1 VITGWLMK
9 IVLSFVLVGVLAV
22 ELGAPL
28 VTRAQIDG
36 VAHDAADS
44 AALDLLD
51 HNDLER
57 ARAVAQEIADD
68 KDVVLES
75 FTVDNRGL
83 RVTVARQA
91 WSLVLKKWDKTKTWY
106 DVRVTATAS
115 TAKR

>member
-1 VITGWLMK
+1 MITGWLLK
-9 IVLSFVLVGVLAV
+9 IVLSFVAVGLLVV

-51 HNDLER
+51 HKDLER
-57 ARAVAQEIADD
+57 ARKVAQDIADD
-68 KDVVLES
+68 KDVVMES

-83 RVTVARQA
+83 RVTVARKA
-91 WSLVLKKWDKTKTWY
+91 WSLVLKKWDKTESWY